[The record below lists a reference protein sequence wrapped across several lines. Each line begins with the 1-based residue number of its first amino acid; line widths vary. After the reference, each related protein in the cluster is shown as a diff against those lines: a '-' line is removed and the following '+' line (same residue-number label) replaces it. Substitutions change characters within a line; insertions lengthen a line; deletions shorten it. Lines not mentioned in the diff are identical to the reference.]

1 MKEFWNAFRA
11 RIKLFLRGNPMPNPD
26 DDEPVRSANI
36 LATWLKHGGLAE
48 VANNPAALDEK
59 TAEIVKEWPQ
69 PAFIADKIVYRKI
82 VDGLIAIAII
92 TVVGGMV
99 LPVAYNKEMS
109 AGLIAVGSA
118 CVGALASAFT
128 LSRK

>member
-1 MKEFWNAFRA
+1 
-11 RIKLFLRGNPMPNPD
+11 
-26 DDEPVRSANI
+26 VRSATI
-36 LATWLKHGGLAE
+36 LATWLKHGGLEE
-48 VANNPAALDEK
+48 VANNPDVLDER
-59 TAEIVKEWPQ
+59 TAEIVKQWPQ

-82 VDGLIAIAII
+82 VDGLVAIAII
-92 TVVGGMV
+92 TVIGAMV

-109 AGLIAVGSA
+109 DGVIAVGSA